1 MLEGHST
8 TIAPEFEG
16 RACLGCRLLV
26 ARPPVRYDPDS
37 FRTKVPAPKPMV
49 RLIRPSKD
57 LAQERDER
65 VWEFLPSAVWD
76 LNFRGPLEWI
86 EEQGCRDADAFKQL
100 VRNNPDALGECL
112 ERIRIHRVSAGAV
125 SLVGAS
131 SEEECIRRSRELLT
145 AESKADFLRILMA
158 AFRNEHD
165 VHLETAIMT
174 CSREPRDVRAH
185 WRFVED
191 ENGHFGRAL
200 VSVTDMTAEH
210 ELEQRLVLA
219 ERMSAIGTLTASIIH
234 EVKNPLTF
242 VWNHLRSLRD
252 LAEPVSP
259 EASELIREAY
269 EGSERIR
276 IIANEITY
284 LSHSGEGVETETVKL
299 QQVLDSAIRM
309 AQPEIQ
315 HRATVVREYEAGSLY
330 IRGPRTRLGQ
340 LFLNLIVNAAQAIE
354 PGDRSQN
361 AITIRVRST
370 EEDRVC
376 VEVQDTGPG
385 IPSQLLRRIFDPF
398 VTTKPAGRGTG
409 LGLSIC
415 RRIAHSLE
423 GTIEIQS
430 HPGQGTVARVVLP
443 KAPRAR
449 RPLSMPPTSMSAV
462 RRATR
467 GKLSLLVVDDEPVIA
482 RLIQKA
488 LVKHDVTTANDG
500 REAVALMGQH
510 AYDVILC
517 DLIMPEMTGM
527 DVYRAALQRATP
539 VHDRIVFMTGG
550 AFTQRARDFLQSVP
564 NLRIEKPFDLSQ

>member
-1 MLEGHST
+1 
-8 TIAPEFEG
+8 
-16 RACLGCRLLV
+16 
-26 ARPPVRYDPDS
+26 
-37 FRTKVPAPKPMV
+37 MV
-49 RLIRPSKD
+49 RLIRQSK
-57 LAQERDER
+57 ETEPKRDDR
-65 VWEFLPSAVWD
+65 VWEFLPTALWD

-86 EEQGCRDADAFKQL
+86 DAQGCHDADEFKQL
-100 VRNNPDALGECL
+100 VRNDPEALTQCL
-112 ERIRIHRVSAGAV
+112 ERIRIRRVSAGAV
-125 SLVGAS
+125 SLVGAA

-165 VHLETAIMT
+165 VHLETAIVT
-174 CSREPRDVRAH
+174 CSGESRDVRVH
-185 WRFVED
+185 WRFVESD
-191 ENGHFGRAL
+191 DGSFDRAI
-200 VSVTDMTAEH
+200 VFVVDMTAEH
-210 ELEQRLVLA
+210 ELQQRLLLA

-234 EVKNPLTF
+234 EIKNPLTF

-252 LAEPVSP
+252 LSEPLSP
-259 EASELIREAY
+259 EAAELVREAY

-276 IIANEITY
+276 IISNEITS
-284 LSHSGEGVETETVKL
+284 LSHGGDGAEVETVNLK
-299 QQVLDSAIRM
+299 QVLDSAIRM
-309 AQPEIQ
+309 AQPEMQ
-315 HRATVVREYEAGSLY
+315 HRATIVREYEEGNLY
-330 IRGPRTRLGQ
+330 IHGSKTRINQ
-340 LFLNLIVNAAQAIE
+340 VFLNLIVNAAQAID
-354 PGDRSQN
+354 PGDLAQN
-361 AITIRVRST
+361 TITVRARST
-370 EEDRVC
+370 EKDRVC

-385 IPSQLLRRIFDPF
+385 ISSQLLRRIFDPF

-415 RRIAHSLE
+415 RRIVHSLE

-449 RPLSMPPTSMSAV
+449 RPLSMPPTSLSAV
-462 RRATR
+462 RRAKR
-467 GKLSLLVVDDEPVIA
+467 GKLAVLVVDDEPVIA

-488 LVKHDVTTANDG
+488 LVKHDVTTAHDG

-527 DVYRAALQRATP
+527 DVYRAALQRVTP
-539 VHDRIVFMTGG
+539 VNERIVFMTGG

-564 NLRIEKPFDLSQ
+564 NLRIEKPFDLNHLERTIYEAADIVDPR